1 MRKIIIF
8 GNSGS
13 GKSTLAQ
20 ELRDQGL
27 AHLDLDIL
35 AWLRSNP
42 PERRPTDQAFKQIQS
57 FISENGEWVVEGC
70 YADLLELVKPF
81 SNEAIFMNLPVHL
94 CQENAKNRPWEP
106 HKYESKKTQDANLPM
121 LLDWIAG
128 YMERDD
134 ALSYFAHSALFKGFQ
149 GKKTE
154 LTYNAERHNKPLKK
168 DAEKRVF

>member
-13 GKSTLAQ
+13 GKSTLAR
-20 ELRDQGL
+20 ELRNQGL
-27 AHLDLDIL
+27 AHLDLDTL
-35 AWLRSNP
+35 AWLTSTP
-42 PERRPTDQAFKQIQS
+42 PKRRPIELAYEQIQP
-57 FISENGEWVVEGC
+57 FISENDEWIVEGC

-81 SNEAIFMNLPVHL
+81 ANEAIFMNLSPQL
-94 CQENAKNRPWEP
+94 CQENARIRPWEP
-106 HKYESKKTQDANLPM
+106 HKYESKEAQDNNLPM

-134 ALSYFAHSALFKGFQ
+134 SLSYGAHRTLFQGFQ

-154 LTYNAERHNKPLKK
+154 ITSNKEKHNKLL
-168 DAEKRVF
+168 